1 MGAQTP
7 ARMRLLLHQVAVGE
21 GEAILLRSRLQ
32 AVGRRMDFDQTLRER
47 MVLVAA
53 EILSNQAKY
62 AGGHGYIQVWETGP
76 DSLDLFALDFGPGIA
91 DLREALRDGQ
101 SSGGTLG
108 KGLGSIQ
115 RLSSMADFFSLTP
128 AQPNPVDW
136 HGTAVWARFCR
147 TDKAAAAPIEHGIFL
162 RPYGDAQGMGD
173 GIVYQAQRNRWRWM
187 HMDALGH
194 GAEADQVRLQVLEAL
209 DLNQD
214 FLSIFGHLDQRLRGG
229 RGTVLLLAELD
240 ASNNMLSLAGVGD
253 MTVQL
258 YSGGRKHRLE
268 LADGI
273 LGHQYRQVR
282 LQQVACELGGVVAS
296 ASDGLRHTWTQ
307 GLPGL
312 QRARAPLQAYLLG
325 NLFGRINDD
334 QSVFVLRW

>member
-1 MGAQTP
+1 
-7 ARMRLLLHQVAVGE
+7 MRLLLHQVAAGE

-62 AGGHGYIQVWETGP
+62 AGGRGYIQVWETGP

-115 RLSSMADFFSLTP
+115 RLASAADFFSLTS
-128 AQPNPVDW
+128 AQPNPANW

-147 TDKAAAAPIEHGIFL
+147 SDRAAAAASIEHGIFL

-173 GIVYQAQRNRWRWM
+173 GIVYQAQRSRWRWM

-194 GAEADQVRLQVLEAL
+194 GAEADRVRLEVLEAL
-209 DLNQD
+209 DLNPE
-214 FLSIFGHLDQRLRGG
+214 FLEMLARLDQRLRGG

-240 ASNNMLSLAGVGD
+240 AARNVLSVAGVGD
-253 MTVQL
+253 MAVQL
-258 YSGGRKHRLE
+258 HSGGRKHRLE

-282 LQQVACELGGVVAS
+282 LQQVACELGGVVVS

-312 QRARAPLQAYLLG
+312 QRARTPLQAYLLG